1 MQGKKS
7 FTPQLS
13 VSVNLLDLVPEDN
26 FYIKLLMELDFIK
39 MTLIDFNNSI
49 LSTPNF
55 RILTVN

>member
-26 FYIKLLMELDFIK
+26 FLQKIVNGTRFYKNGINRLQKLVFK
-39 MTLIDFNNSI
+39 R
-49 LSTPNF
+49 PNF
-55 RILTVN
+55 KHFDR